1 MATTTITDE
10 TIEKT
15 IADGGIVLLDF
26 WADWCGPCKAF
37 GPVFEATSEKHP
49 DVVFGKVD
57 TEAEQAL
64 AANAG
69 IQAIPTLM
77 TFRDGILVFRES
89 GALPAAA
96 LENLV
101 TQIKALDMDDVRAQ
115 VAAEQGTAQ

>member
-15 IADGGIVLLDF
+15 IAD
-26 WADWCGPCKAF
+26 
-37 GPVFEATSEKHP
+37 
-49 DVVFGKVD
+49 VVSGKVD

>member
-15 IADGGIVLLDF
+15 IA
-26 WADWCGPCKAF
+26 
-37 GPVFEATSEKHP
+37 